1 MTSMRNITRAIW
13 LHWYN
18 QIAYDSGLISRDNY
32 LRMQVAI
39 NTKYHCN
46 ATGYSTA
53 PVRPTKRIADKD

>member
-1 MTSMRNITRAIW
+1 MTDMCNITREIW

-39 NTKYHCN
+39 NT
-46 ATGYSTA
+46 GYSTA

>member
-1 MTSMRNITRAIW
+1 MTDMCNITRAIW
-13 LHWYN
+13 LLYYN
-18 QIAYDSGLISRDNY
+18 QVAYDSGLISRDNY

-53 PVRPTKRIADKD
+53 PVRTTKRLADKD